1 MLQRPTASKIA
12 SAYTG
17 NAPALDARIKQEQQ
31 ADNSISPD
39 LRKLLALQDLTSDE
53 KHMGIDQALKGPMN
67 PPTVAQS
74 LQDRAKQILAAR
86 MTQAQQNA
94 GIAQDQQRQMIEQG
108 RPGPVPQGVAQ
119 PEPQPEGIDQLQS
132 NVGDAYANG
141 GIVAFNTGNK
151 VEDSAF
157 VRAMKE
163 LKEKFSGP
171 TEEDR
176 QIREAQRYFKQ
187 QASGMGAFTKGAS
200 EYDADRAVS
209 DFVQANPQYL
219 KSPAFRADPAGFVKA
234 ATAPTPKGTPAA
246 PPTAA
251 ENMAETIRLFSR
263 GETPAEAAV
272 PAEVPATPVKANA
285 ATPANKVKPAT
296 KDKPVNASIAK
307 PTEQPSIANL
317 PTLPPELPTPVAGS
331 PRDIMGKSM
340 VLDPEAEA
348 NRILAARE
356 KLVGAPYTSQYQ
368 ALIEELRGQK
378 AKLQEKK
385 EPGFERLMDYL
396 GEVAAGPTTGR
407 SGKAGSQAAERLRL
421 RELDKEKQANA
432 LSERM
437 IEAAQKQQDALYG
450 YKKEGFALSEGERSR
465 VFTERFNAAKAA
477 GESDDRAKQLGQTA
491 VLERERLKQQAELE
505 RERNAATVKAAGIA
519 ASRQGELMDIAEALM
534 KSDKTGKLD
543 LQSALQKAA
552 QIKGSSQLSGQDL
565 KGKIEK
571 AKAIMDLEEKFPSV
585 LRNKNSK
592 AAKDMQAAYEA
603 AKANIESI
611 YGADAG
617 AGLNSLPSTGPT
629 SANVRSQADAIIS
642 GVR

>member
-94 GIAQDQQRQMIEQG
+94 GIAQDQQRQMVEQG

-163 LKEKFSGP
+163 LKEQFSGP

-200 EYDADRAVS
+200 EYDSDRAVS

-263 GETPAEAAV
+263 GETPAEAEV
-272 PAEVPATPVKANA
+272 PAAVPATPVKANA
-285 ATPANKVKPAT
+285 ATPANKGKPAT

-317 PTLPPELPTPVAGS
+317 PTLPPELPAPVAGS

-340 VLDPEAEA
+340 VLDPDAEA

-356 KLVGAPYTSQYQ
+356 KLVGAPDTSQYQ

-378 AKLQEKK
+378 SKLQEKK
-385 EPGFERLMDYL
+385 EPGFESLMEYL
-396 GEVAAGPTTGR
+396 GEIAAGPTTGR
-407 SGKAGSQAAERLRL
+407 SGKSGAQASERLRL
-421 RELDKEKQANA
+421 RGLEKEKQANA

-437 IEAAQKQQDALYG
+437 IETAQKQQDALYG
-450 YKKEGFALSEGERSR
+450 YKKEGFALSEGERAR
-465 VFTERFNAAKAA
+465 VFKERFDSAKAA

-491 VLERERLKQQAELE
+491 VLERERLAQQATSD
-505 RERNAATVKAAGIA
+505 RERNAATIAAAKIS

-552 QIKGSSQLSGQDL
+552 QIKGTSQLSGQDL

-571 AKAIMDLEEKFPSV
+571 AKAMMDLEEKFPSV

-592 AAKDMQAAYEA
+592 AAKDMQAAYET

-617 AGLNSLPSTGPT
+617 AGLNSLPATN
-629 SANVRSQADAIIS
+629 A
-642 GVR
+642 GVKILSIEPSPK